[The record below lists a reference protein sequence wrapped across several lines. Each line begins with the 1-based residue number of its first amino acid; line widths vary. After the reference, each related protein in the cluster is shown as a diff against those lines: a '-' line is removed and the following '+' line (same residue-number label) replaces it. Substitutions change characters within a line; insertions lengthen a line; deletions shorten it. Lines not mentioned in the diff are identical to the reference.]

1 LSGETLQSFA
11 PRMEAKVLA
20 HLAEFWEGKEQVK
33 AVSSIKHFAF
43 QLSCELFLSLKD
55 GPELKKL
62 EAEYKVLLDGLMT
75 LPINL
80 PGFRFHK
87 SLAAC
92 SRVLAYF
99 DTCILRR
106 REVTSFICLTCIF
119 SVFYFLVFE
128 VKRTIDQFGRYP

>member
-1 LSGETLQSFA
+1 
-11 PRMEAKVLA
+11 MEAKVLA

-55 GPELKKL
+55 SPELKKL
-62 EAEYKVLLDGLMT
+62 EAEYEALLDGLMT

-87 SLAAC
+87 SLAAR
-92 SRVLAYF
+92 SRVLAYL

-106 REVTSFICLTCIF
+106 REVTHNPSFICLTCIF
-119 SVFYFLVFE
+119 SVFYILVFE
-128 VKRTIDQFGRYP
+128 VKRTIDQFGIYP